1 MFSPDISLRG
11 SPRSAFGRTTMSIV
25 HVDARWNTEDLYRF
39 GPRECVTPYVLCGVE
54 FWIALSLHITGRC
67 GGEGRSF
74 LSI

>member
-1 MFSPDISLRG
+1 
-11 SPRSAFGRTTMSIV
+11 MSMV
-25 HVDARWNTEDLYRF
+25 RVDARWNTEDLYRF